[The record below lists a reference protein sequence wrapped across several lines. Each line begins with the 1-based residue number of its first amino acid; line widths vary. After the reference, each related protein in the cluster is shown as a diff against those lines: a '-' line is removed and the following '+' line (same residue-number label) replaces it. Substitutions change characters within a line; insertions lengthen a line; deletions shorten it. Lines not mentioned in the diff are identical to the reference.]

1 VVKVEY
7 VSKKIPADAEELV
20 REFQAKY
27 ILFFKK
33 RISEGQAVR
42 EALAF
47 ALKNFWKTMKR
58 RKKYTLE
65 DFIGVDASP
74 VKSNAAKEVDE
85 VVYGV

>member
-1 VVKVEY
+1 MVEVEY
-7 VSKKIPADAEELV
+7 VSKKVPSDAEEFL

-27 ILFFKK
+27 MLFFRK
-33 RISEGQAVR
+33 RISEGQAIK

-47 ALKNFWKTMKR
+47 AAKNFWKTARR
-58 RKKYTLE
+58 RKKYGLE
-65 DFIGVDASP
+65 DLIGIDKSP